1 MAEPISEQIPH
12 LFSLQEATTEPEPKW
27 YQKYMWLI
35 GVGILTF
42 VGGLVIINSYLQ
54 RRAVINQIKNSI
66 NYTIKSLNQSGWDAA
81 YDEVAF
87 RPVYPG
93 DLVRFKNLTFY
104 RPDNADEFSIKMP
117 ELIISSG
124 FINAQ
129 TFDVRFPQGMVIS
142 SLGQE
147 HKVSF
152 ENYDFSAEASEGQ
165 LLNNIIWQA
174 ENIKISGWAD
184 IAKISLA
191 SRIIAPQQINDQSPF
206 FKIYL
211 EAENIKLNGL
221 LDYPLSQN
229 IDRVYLESDVIG
241 QIKAEDNFMQALNSW
256 LARGGNIEIRNMTLN
271 WLPLIM
277 VAKGNLYFNDNLKPI
292 VRLNTSS
299 KALLELLDEL
309 DNKKWL
315 DSKGIFVA
323 KILLGSKAYKAAPED
338 KYLTVTSPITIQE
351 DALLIEK
358 IAVKKWKNK

>member
-1 MAEPISEQIPH
+1 MTEPISEQMPN
-12 LFSLQEATTEPEPKW
+12 LFSLREAEPALKPKW
-27 YQKYMWLI
+27 YQKYAWLI
-35 GVGILTF
+35 GAGALAFI
-42 VGGLVIINSYLQ
+42 GGTVIINSYLQ
-54 RRAVINQIKNSI
+54 RSAVIHQIKNGI
-66 NYTIKSLNQSGWDAA
+66 NYTIKSLNLSGWDAA

-87 RPVYPG
+87 NPAYPG

-104 RPDNADEFSIKMP
+104 SPDGTNGLLIKIP
-117 ELIISSG
+117 ELVIRSG
-124 FINAQ
+124 FINAGK
-129 TFDVRFPQGMVIS
+129 FRVRFPQGLVIS
-142 SLGQE
+142 GSGQE

-152 ENYDFSAEASEGQ
+152 ENYDFSAEASGGQ
-165 LLNNIIWQA
+165 LLNNIVWQA

-191 SRIIAPQQINDQSPF
+191 SRIIAPQQISDHSPF
-206 FKIYL
+206 LKIYL

-229 IDRVYLESDVIG
+229 IDRIYLESDVIG
-241 QIKAEDNFMQALNSW
+241 QFKAEDNFMQALNSW
-256 LARGGNIEIRNMTLN
+256 LARGGDIEIRDMTLN

-277 VAKGNLYFNDNLKPI
+277 VARGDLYLNDNMKPI

-309 DNKKWL
+309 DDKKWL
-315 DSKGIFVA
+315 DGKGVFVA
-323 KILLGSKAYKAAPED
+323 KILLSNKAYKADPED